1 MNKKNDFTNLTEKQL
16 ANINGGVKLFSSY
29 FSGIPDLLKGIVS
42 GLKSY
47 HKHPIKGFK

>member
-1 MNKKNDFTNLTEKQL
+1 MSKKNKFTILTENQL
-16 ANINGGVKLFSSY
+16 ASINGGGKLFSSY
-29 FSGIPDLLKGIVS
+29 FSGIPELLKGIAS